1 MALGKKVTLTIDGYT
16 IKLSS
21 KIKFYQNDQ
30 IHLIFELIENTIV
43 IKDGVASRAILPI
56 NPLSAILFFET
67 PNGVDSVESAEIIDN
82 QVVFHL
88 KSKHTQHIGISKMQI
103 QLMDE
108 ECCRLTLPEFEFE
121 IKESIYN
128 GQLETIDVALYDEDT
143 NSILIDEDG
152 NLIIVSRVIES
163 KN

>member
-43 IKDGVASRAILPI
+43 INDGVASRAILPI
-56 NPLSAILFFET
+56 NPLNAILFFET

-82 QVVFHL
+82 QVIFHL
-88 KSKHTQHIGISKMQI
+88 KSKQWRGG
-103 QLMDE
+103 
-108 ECCRLTLPEFEFE
+108 R
-121 IKESIYN
+121 
-128 GQLETIDVALYDEDT
+128 
-143 NSILIDEDG
+143 
-152 NLIIVSRVIES
+152 
-163 KN
+163 